1 MRFVSGTL
9 TCPIPLQAA
18 EKLASSL
25 QAKNKRFVSGCRFI
39 DTVTSSKSDALSGLK
54 PRKTPRS
61 IKQNPPC
68 QCFWRVGFGSTFDSN
83 FSAHS
88 FPRTEPDGR
97 SRTPGILKLIRRS
110 LRPLV
115 TVAPKIR
122 LDSIRPTVRLA
133 SGKSGQAE
141 EEVRSGRA
149 FSKATGTDTTGPVR
163 GHPLTLISLARSTRL
178 AHVQ

>member
-1 MRFVSGTL
+1 MRFVSGAL

-25 QAKNKRFVSGCRFI
+25 QDKNKRFVSACRFS
-39 DTVTSSKSDALSGLK
+39 DTVTSSKSDAPFSGLK

-68 QCFWRVGFGSTFDSN
+68 QCLWRVGFGSTFDSN

-88 FPRTEPDGR
+88 FPRIEPDGYT
-97 SRTPGILKLIRRS
+97 RTPGILKLIRRS

-122 LDSIRPTVRLA
+122 LRSYPTDRPV
-133 SGKSGQAE
+133 GK
-141 EEVRSGRA
+141 R
-149 FSKATGTDTTGPVR
+149 KDTPGYVR